1 MSEDKN
7 PKSILSQIEFKV
19 RQRLDKR
26 KRIASLNGIQSRLKE
41 IDRIPVSL
49 SQAILN
55 APTKYPIIAEV
66 KRASPSQGAIAM
78 DANPIDIAAQY
89 LNNQASA
96 ISVLTEE
103 DFFQGSLKYLE
114 QIKLHHQDA
123 CILQKDF
130 LVDDYQLFEAKMLG
144 ADAILIIMKL
154 TGPEK
159 ARDLFQLAKEL
170 SLSALVEIHNEKEL
184 RWALDIDAEIIGINS
199 RDLKNFSVSHD
210 GIIDLAKHIP
220 SEKIIIAESGIK
232 QTNDLKLLAHAGCHG
247 FLVGTQLMQEK
258 KPGIA
263 LRNLIHG

>member
-103 DFFQGSLKYLE
+103 DFF
-114 QIKLHHQDA
+114 
-123 CILQKDF
+123 
-130 LVDDYQLFEAKMLG
+130 
-144 ADAILIIMKL
+144 
-154 TGPEK
+154 K
-159 ARDLFQLAKEL
+159 A
-170 SLSALVEIHNEKEL
+170 ALNTLNK
-184 RWALDIDAEIIGINS
+184 
-199 RDLKNFSVSHD
+199 
-210 GIIDLAKHIP
+210 
-220 SEKIIIAESGIK
+220 
-232 QTNDLKLLAHAGCHG
+232 
-247 FLVGTQLMQEK
+247 
-258 KPGIA
+258 
-263 LRNLIHG
+263 